1 MDLTAELFSPAWQV
15 CAAVASVVVGVWLA
29 RNTPWQRLAT
39 VQARNLLFGLALV
52 VALFWIMRAGVQ
64 PGLNLHMLGAMA
76 ATLALGPHLAIVAMA
91 LALTG
96 VTFNGNMPWLAWP
109 INFIVMVVLPV
120 VFADFVRRQIEQRL
134 PNHFYIY
141 IFCAAFMGAAL
152 TVVFQGL
159 VAAGALWLAGSYS
172 LEMLTTE
179 YLPYFALLG
188 FAEAW
193 LSGAFI
199 TVFVVY
205 KPEWVHTFDDAR
217 YLAGK

>member
-1 MDLTAELFSPAWQV
+1 MDLTTELFSPAMHAL
-15 CAAVASVVVGVWLA
+15 AAMASVLVGVWLV
-29 RNTPWQRLAT
+29 RNAPWQRLAT
-39 VQARNLLFGLALV
+39 ASGRNLLFGLALV
-52 VALFWIMRAGVQ
+52 LALFWTMRAGVQ

-91 LALTG
+91 LALIGTA
-96 VTFNGNMPWLAWP
+96 FNGNVPWLAWS

-120 VFADFVRRQIEQRL
+120 LFADFVRRQIERRL

-152 TVVFQGL
+152 TVAFQGL
-159 VAAGALWLAGSYS
+159 VAAGMLWLAGSYS
-172 LEMLTTE
+172 FEMLTTE
-179 YLPYFALLG
+179 YLPYFVLLG

-199 TVFVVY
+199 TLFVVY